1 MRFVCYFP
9 ISWCWHLYA
18 CIHNALIISLFCY
31 NKRSGFLLVE
41 YFITFGQFRLISTK
55 VLSWIGEKG
64 DNYIVSVCVLV
75 RFLFQM
81 ETGGGVEENNFP
93 KMNISTETDSTL
105 KERVN
110 DILDSLNALPE
121 GDDIRV
127 NRIDIVFTTISIGS
141 RVMSIISTL
150 LLALFYY
157 HNNKID
163 HFTWT
168 LCCFIIPMFVTMFL
182 QLSM

>member
-1 MRFVCYFP
+1 MY
-9 ISWCWHLYA
+9 LL
-18 CIHNALIISLFCY
+18 LIGY
-31 NKRSGFLLVE
+31 RRQ
-41 YFITFGQFRLISTK
+41 T
-55 VLSWIGEKG
+55 
-64 DNYIVSVCVLV
+64 D
-75 RFLFQM
+75 
-81 ETGGGVEENNFP
+81 ENNIY
-93 KMNISTETDSTL
+93 KMNVNTETDSTL

-110 DILDSLNALPE
+110 DILDSLNALPD

-127 NRIDIVFTTISIGS
+127 NRIDILFTSVSIVS

-182 QLSM
+182 QLSMYVPYCAEQRLHLRTEELSNCIFQLLWRSAWRDHPKIEYFRHLLVSYHLSHSVSVRDYSLSMENFVKLINR

>member
-1 MRFVCYFP
+1 MD
-9 ISWCWHLYA
+9 I
-18 CIHNALIISLFCY
+18 N
-31 NKRSGFLLVE
+31 
-41 YFITFGQFRLISTK
+41 
-55 VLSWIGEKG
+55 
-64 DNYIVSVCVLV
+64 
-75 RFLFQM
+75 
-81 ETGGGVEENNFP
+81 
-93 KMNISTETDSTL
+93 TETDSTL

-127 NRIDIVFTTISIGS
+127 NRIDILFTTISIVS

-150 LLALFYY
+150 LLASFYY

>member
-1 MRFVCYFP
+1 
-9 ISWCWHLYA
+9 
-18 CIHNALIISLFCY
+18 
-31 NKRSGFLLVE
+31 
-41 YFITFGQFRLISTK
+41 
-55 VLSWIGEKG
+55 
-64 DNYIVSVCVLV
+64 
-75 RFLFQM
+75 
-81 ETGGGVEENNFP
+81 
-93 KMNISTETDSTL
+93 MNVNTETDSTL

-127 NRIDIVFTTISIGS
+127 NRIDIVFTTISIVS

-150 LLALFYY
+150 LLALSYY
-157 HNNKID
+157 HSNKID

>member
-1 MRFVCYFP
+1 MYKFCEKYDFIVILLLNCCR
-9 ISWCWHLYA
+9 LYT
-18 CIHNALIISLFCY
+18 I
-31 NKRSGFLLVE
+31 
-41 YFITFGQFRLISTK
+41 
-55 VLSWIGEKG
+55 EK
-64 DNYIVSVCVLV
+64 NSY
-75 RFLFQM
+75 
-81 ETGGGVEENNFP
+81 

-127 NRIDIVFTTISIGS
+127 NRIDILFTTISIIS

-150 LLALFYY
+150 LLALSY
-157 HNNKID
+157 HNGNKVD

>member
-1 MRFVCYFP
+1 
-9 ISWCWHLYA
+9 
-18 CIHNALIISLFCY
+18 
-31 NKRSGFLLVE
+31 
-41 YFITFGQFRLISTK
+41 
-55 VLSWIGEKG
+55 
-64 DNYIVSVCVLV
+64 
-75 RFLFQM
+75 
-81 ETGGGVEENNFP
+81 
-93 KMNISTETDSTL
+93 MNINTETDSTL

-127 NRIDIVFTTISIGS
+127 NRIDILFTTISIFS

-150 LLALFYY
+150 LLALSYY

>member
-1 MRFVCYFP
+1 MD
-9 ISWCWHLYA
+9 I
-18 CIHNALIISLFCY
+18 N
-31 NKRSGFLLVE
+31 
-41 YFITFGQFRLISTK
+41 
-55 VLSWIGEKG
+55 
-64 DNYIVSVCVLV
+64 
-75 RFLFQM
+75 
-81 ETGGGVEENNFP
+81 
-93 KMNISTETDSTL
+93 TETDSTL

-127 NRIDIVFTTISIGS
+127 NRIDILFTTISIVS

-150 LLALFYY
+150 LLALSYY
-157 HNNKID
+157 RLDKID